1 MGKYNNFDVQAMLNF
16 MSAKA
21 EKIDLT
27 KLDARKWRLYVF
39 SEEFGEFEMEGTLFY
54 ITMNAFKPYLRYAKE
69 QRIEA
74 KKLFDDFREER

>member
-54 ITMNAFKPYLRYAKE
+54 ITMNAFKPYLR
-69 QRIEA
+69 
-74 KKLFDDFREER
+74 